1 MCDIID
7 SPNIFPIR
15 HILVPYDESS
25 YAIHALRTGLELAK
39 KNRAHLTILSVK
51 YNDLLG
57 SSFITMTS
65 SHSKIEQDR
74 IKKFNE
80 DFNKLDRYV
89 KKMNIVMEYKILF
102 STSASESILSY
113 AVSNN
118 VDLIVMGS
126 RGRGHIP
133 LNMRVGSVS
142 INVLLNA
149 KCPVMIIK

>member
-1 MCDIID
+1 MSDIVD
-7 SPNIFPIR
+7 SPNIFPVR

-39 KNRAHLTILSVK
+39 KNQSHLTVLSIK

-65 SHSKIEQDR
+65 DHSKIEQDR

-80 DFNKLDRYV
+80 NFNLLDKYAKKL
-89 KKMNIVMEYKILF
+89 NIVMEYKIIF

-113 AVSNN
+113 ASSND

-126 RGRGHIP
+126 RGRGHIS

-142 INVLLNA
+142 VNVILNS
-149 KCPVMIIK
+149 KCPVMVVK